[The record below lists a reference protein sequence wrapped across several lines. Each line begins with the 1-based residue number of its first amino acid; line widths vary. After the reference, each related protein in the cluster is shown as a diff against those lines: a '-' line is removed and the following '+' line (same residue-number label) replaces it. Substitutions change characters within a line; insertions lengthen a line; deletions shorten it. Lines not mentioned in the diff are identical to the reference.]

1 MPRTRATPATPA
13 KLPGVSYVMPVLND
27 VAHVTSAVDSLLAQ
41 DFAGE
46 WDITIAVGPSIDGT
60 NELVAALGKR
70 DKRITVI
77 DNPEG
82 STPAGLNL
90 AIRHSTQPIIIRVDA
105 HSVLPVDYARIAVQT
120 ILETDADNVGGVMD
134 AQGHTPFEQA
144 VARAYGTRVG
154 LGGTRLH
161 VGGPPGEAETVYLGV
176 FQRERIEAVGLFN
189 ENIKRGQDWE
199 LNQRFRRAGGTVWFT
214 PQLRVTYRPRS
225 SVRKLV
231 RQMFATGLWR
241 AELTRHNGTGGS
253 VRYLVPP
260 AAVLGIIVGTLL
272 GLAGIGQALAGSTPF
287 LAWFWFVPGAYV
299 LFVLLATVATCRGL
313 SLRAGLWFLVV
324 LPCIHVSW
332 GVGFLLGMARLSPNV
347 TAAKGR

>member
-1 MPRTRATPATPA
+1 MPRTRATLGNSAT
-13 KLPGVSYVMPVLND
+13 LPGVSYVMPVLND

-41 DFAGE
+41 DFTGD

-60 NELVAALGKR
+60 NELVEALGKR
-70 DKRITVI
+70 ARRITVI

-82 STPAGLNL
+82 STPAGLNI

-120 ILETDADNVGGVMD
+120 ILETDADNVGGIMD

-161 VGGPPGEAETVYLGV
+161 VGGPAGEAETVYLGV
-176 FQRERIEAVGLFN
+176 FQRERIEAVGLFD
-189 ENIKRGQDWE
+189 ETIKRGQDWE
-199 LNQRFRRAGGTVWFT
+199 LNQRLRRAGGTVWFT
-214 PQLRVTYRPRS
+214 PDLRVTYRPRS
-225 SVRKLV
+225 SVRTLV

-241 AELTRHNGTGGS
+241 ADLTRRNGTGGS
-253 VRYLVPP
+253 LRYLIPP
-260 AAVLGIIVGTLL
+260 VAVLGIIGGTLL
-272 GLAGIGQALAGSTPF
+272 GIAGVAQALLGVTPF
-287 LAWFWFVPGAYV
+287 LAWFWLLPAAYV
-299 LFVLLATVATCRGL
+299 AFVILATVTTTRGL
-313 SLRAGLWFLVV
+313 GFPAGLWFLVV